1 MVSPQGAASGGDGG
15 SERGVGAVGNIDNRS
30 DEGVNSAGRG
40 DSNKHE
46 DVNEENTNEDVEIC
60 GGEWTVPAVDLTE
73 VNQFEYTDF
82 ESAATQRARQRTPQE
97 RYREAVRATG
107 LISSEL
113 ADISDDDEFDRMVD
127 YVLMQ
132 WRHAGPSAENLA
144 NKVWLRDR
152 TNPKQVFNS
161 LHLANAGVK
170 LEDNPTVLQWL
181 KYVKM
186 YRAKKWGHGWHDGE
200 VYVFLLKT
208 TDSEAEE
215 AKLSQS
221 LTENPKL
228 ATLGKNLQ
236 ETQFGSWILKNK
248 DPRSIPSML
257 GLRNADDPIVDNYA
271 AYFIADM
278 NKRAA
283 KEGKRVSSDELGALL
298 PTH

>member
-1 MVSPQGAASGGDGG
+1 MRFQFVVLWLAVVALHAEAAAIAHPDKSVVADQLLFATDKEFPKRALRI
-15 SERGVGAVGNIDNRS
+15 SDEERG
-30 DEGVNSAGRG
+30 GVPGVSTLAGLL
-40 DSNKHE
+40 SK
-46 DVNEENTNEDVEIC
+46 
-60 GGEWTVPAVDLTE
+60 
-73 VNQFEYTDF
+73 
-82 ESAATQRARQRTPQE
+82 
-97 RYREAVRATG
+97 
-107 LISSEL
+107 
-113 ADISDDDEFDRMVD
+113 
-127 YVLMQ
+127 
-132 WRHAGPSAENLA
+132 AGPSAENLA